1 MEIDTKPKVP
11 WWQPHLALFWR
22 LSGYITLP
30 VLAAVMVGK
39 WLDRK
44 FQSAP
49 WLFLLSV
56 GAAFVFSMSALVVIG
71 TREMRKIEKED
82 KKK

>member
-1 MEIDTKPKVP
+1 MEQKENDPESNVP

-22 LSGYITLP
+22 LSGWIALP
-30 VLAAVMVGK
+30 ILSAVMVGK

-49 WLFLLSV
+49 WLLLISV
-56 GAAFVFSMSALVVIG
+56 GIAFVISMVALVVIG
-71 TREMRKIEKED
+71 RREMGKIEKR
-82 KKK
+82 K